1 MLRDQNMQL
10 EKLNND
16 PSALTLAEQAQ
27 FLSNQ
32 NLNSNMDCCTNLH
45 LGFFFDG
52 TNNNKD
58 RDTPKL
64 AHSNVARLF
73 DVFEVTKNTVK
84 IYVPGVGTPFPK
96 ETGDT
101 GRGYHARAGLGAG
114 WGGEARINWALLQ
127 LSNQVHYFFTNKT
140 LSEVNG
146 IEDIELV
153 KRISTD
159 INLPQADLI
168 AAGNTDVE
176 QLKNASTIPTIGKIL
191 DTAYFEPRHS
201 ERRKLLQARHNDL
214 TQKLSSQIASDRPKL
229 VSIRL
234 SVFGFSRG
242 AAQARVFCNWLT
254 DALDKNRTLAGVPVS
269 IDFLGIFDT
278 VASVGVAQSTLLFE
292 GHGGWGQERFL
303 RVPKEIKRVVHLVS
317 GHEVRGSFPLDIVGD
332 HPNCIELV
340 YPGVHSDIGGG
351 YPPGDQGRGCSTDNV
366 PDDGSK
372 LSQVPLAK
380 MYRSAVAAGVPL
392 NTSNPRLAPEI
403 KSAFK
408 ISPALRQS
416 FNDYVAIVNAMT
428 PSNAS
433 TTQAAT
439 IQYGLYLRWRR
450 LRIANNSNALEQQPF
465 FARAR
470 INNRQDA
477 EDLQRA
483 NDELRREAVVLSERE
498 NELVYSD
505 GWMARTLLQ
514 SVPASALS
522 SEIERAIWGEK
533 VRQWREVK
541 PYWEHEKALKPE
553 IIRLFDDYVHDSR
566 AWFKP
571 LGAPSEDVWKHNQTI
586 RMKKLMQ
593 QEAAYRQYQAEFQRD
608 TKAAIKRYAPYEEGG
623 SGDVAP
629 SPIGGLDRIDIDR
642 YLKDGS
648 LPVEP
653 DGRETSS
660 IWGYLR
666 WRTYYSPQDTLTE
679 KAHRTWN
686 TAKKA
691 TNEAIDGTRK
701 RVVDAAADTAQ
712 EVADT
717 VIEEA
722 GKTVRRIIKRQPWR

>member
-1 MLRDQNMQL
+1 MQL
-10 EKLNND
+10 EKLGEN
-16 PSALTLAEQAQ
+16 PSALLQDEQAQ

-32 NLNSNMDCCTNLH
+32 DISNNMECCTSLH

-52 TNNNKD
+52 TNNNKE
-58 RDTPKL
+58 RDTPKQ

-73 DVFEVTKNTVK
+73 DVFEETSNTVK

-101 GRGYHARAGLGAG
+101 GRGYHARAGLAAG

-127 LSNQVHYFFTNKT
+127 LSNQLYRYFEKT
-140 LSEVNG
+140 TLIDASNIQDV
-146 IEDIELV
+146 DLV
-153 KRISTD
+153 KKISTD
-159 INLPQADLI
+159 INLPQTALKG
-168 AAGNTDVE
+168 AGTTEVE
-176 QLKNASTIPTIGKIL
+176 QLNNAGTLGTIGNII
-191 DTAYFEPRHS
+191 DTAYIEPRHRQ
-201 ERRKLLQARHNDL
+201 RRELLQARHDEL
-214 TQKLSSQIASDRPKL
+214 TQKLASRIASDKPKL

-242 AAQARVFCNWLT
+242 AAEARVFCNWLS
-254 DALDKNRTLAGVPVS
+254 DALDKNRTLAGVPVN

-278 VASVGVAQSTLLFE
+278 VASVGLAQSALLFE

-303 RVPKEIKRVVHLVS
+303 RVPNEIKKVVHLVS

-351 YPPGDQGRGCSTDNV
+351 YPPGDQGRGCSTNDA

-392 NTSNPRLAPEI
+392 NASNPRLAPEI
-403 KSAFK
+403 KNAFT

-433 TTQAAT
+433 TTQAAN

-450 LRIANNSNALEQQPF
+450 LRAANNSNALEQQPF
-465 FARAR
+465 FSRAK
-470 INNRQDA
+470 INSPQDA
-477 EDLQRA
+477 EDLRRA
-483 NDELRREAVVLSERE
+483 NDELRREVVVLSERE
-498 NELVYSD
+498 NDLVYSD

-514 SVPASALS
+514 SMPASALS

-541 PYWEHEKALKPE
+541 PFWEYEKALKPE

-571 LGAPSEDVWKHNQTI
+571 FGATNEDVWKHNQTI

-593 QEAAYRQYQAEFQRD
+593 QEATYRQYQTEFERD
-608 TKAAIKRYAPYEEGG
+608 AKAAIKRYAPYDEGG
-623 SGDVAP
+623 YGDVAP
-629 SPIGGLDRIDIDR
+629 SPVWGLDRIDLDR

-666 WRTYYSPQDTLTE
+666 WRTHYSPEDTLVE
-679 KAHRTWN
+679 KAQRAWN
-686 TAKKA
+686 KAKNA
-691 TNEAIDGTRK
+691 TNEVIDGARK
-701 RVVDAAADTAQ
+701 RVTNAAADTAQ

-717 VIEEA
+717 VMEEA
-722 GKTVRRIIKRQPWR
+722 GKTVKRIINRQPWR